1 MNFKDFFNNLT
12 KYNNDFNFSI
22 LNNKTDNTSY
32 SPTPEKDYKV
42 FTNVKENLDY
52 LKSKYN
58 TLICAD
64 VIIREFNMF
73 VYNENHKC
81 FIIYIDGLVYSDSI

>member
-42 FTNVKENLDY
+42 FTNVKENLD
-52 LKSKYN
+52 
-58 TLICAD
+58 
-64 VIIREFNMF
+64 
-73 VYNENHKC
+73 
-81 FIIYIDGLVYSDSI
+81 